1 MLQLSSLVHF
11 FEIFI
16 LSGKHEVQIYEGI
29 WVVMHL
35 PCILSLHFATG
46 CRDWSFHVLYLH
58 WFILSMDCW
67 LENFL
72 SYDLFHNYDRYWIL
86 LYFCVSVVQ
95 MAIKST
101 VRTSSVLIQRNHR
114 WVLEMYYYQLSISVH
129 ATGLQRATESLLH
142 FQANCDSIK
151 PASHATGLKEFSNYV
166 LSKIVAILARGTYQM
181 QTFSC
186 KPF

>member
-1 MLQLSSLVHF
+1 
-11 FEIFI
+11 
-16 LSGKHEVQIYEGI
+16 
-29 WVVMHL
+29 MHL

-67 LENFL
+67 VENFL

-151 PASHATGLKEFSNYV
+151 TASHATGLKEFSNYV
-166 LSKIVAILARGTYQM
+166 LSKMVAVLGSLNIYVHKVHVQKTRTIGQIGRMALISKTHRTNIWHIHWAE
-181 QTFSC
+181 SN
-186 KPF
+186 